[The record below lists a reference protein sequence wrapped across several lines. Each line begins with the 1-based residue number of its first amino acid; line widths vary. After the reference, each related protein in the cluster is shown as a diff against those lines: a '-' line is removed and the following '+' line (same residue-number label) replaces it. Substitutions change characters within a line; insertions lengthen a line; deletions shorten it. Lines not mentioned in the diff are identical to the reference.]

1 MVVAG
6 GDCEGVDWGCEKVK
20 DCEFE
25 FEFVFENVL
34 VLEGNADEPEDDPEV
49 LESKAEVTVAKRRR
63 VSGDS
68 DNRFISPEGVAGG
81 LNADSEKEIGRTKR
95 ERETGGKLSTVPTCS
110 DQTVTSRLR
119 HSVFVLPKSPQSSRS
134 VALPLTQ
141 KIQDVYSRLTRKAIP
156 CRLRLFL
163 SRRSAQLT
171 KS

>member
-1 MVVAG
+1 
-6 GDCEGVDWGCEKVK
+6 
-20 DCEFE
+20 
-25 FEFVFENVL
+25 